1 MYLRKP
7 NKNKP
12 KTNNMNTTELKA
24 LQLKA
29 LQNAA
34 NDLNLTIREFC
45 QQDKRK
51 TINKFYACSGNTSV
65 SPPLDY
71 DQLNYFLLG
80 YRKAKQ
86 TK

>member
-1 MYLRKP
+1 
-7 NKNKP
+7 
-12 KTNNMNTTELKA
+12 MNTTE
-24 LQLKA
+24 LKA

-34 NDLNLTIREFC
+34 NDLNLIIREYY

>member
-1 MYLRKP
+1 
-7 NKNKP
+7 
-12 KTNNMNTTELKA
+12 MNTTE
-24 LQLKA
+24 LKA

-34 NDLNLTIREFC
+34 NDLNLTIREFY

-51 TINKFYACSGNTSV
+51 TINKFYACSGNV
-65 SPPLDY
+65 SISPVLDY
-71 DQLNYFLLG
+71 DQLNHFLLG